1 MKQTKSQKVVGFLT
15 LIVLATP
22 LAPVLAGSAVRAIQG
37 DWKLQVDVDGQQFP
51 SILSI
56 SKNTDGTLKGEWLSF
71 WGISE
76 LREIKYES
84 RQLSFAMTIKLSEGD
99 TDTKFAGSVK
109 KGNLS
114 GVFTNNLGEYPAQGK
129 RVRRIP
135 MAAGTWKT
143 KLKMGDREFE
153 ADLTIKA
160 DTQGKLSADWK
171 SGYGEHEITNVQFK
185 PGRLTFDRK
194 SRIQDRQWES
204 SFEGTLKG
212 HMLSGTIKSERGE
225 ISLEGKRLG
234 TPIIGQ
240 WVLDVETDSRTSRQL
255 LRVFPD
261 MSARYGAISIAK
273 VNLDDK
279 DVTFETTL
287 TFGYESLGISF
298 AGQLKGRKL
307 IGEISSSMG
316 TAKVAGQ
323 RRRPTAAGKQN
334 TETKNATR

>member
-1 MKQTKSQKVVGFLT
+1 MKQTKSPKVVGFLALVILT
-15 LIVLATP
+15 AP
-22 LAPVLAGSAVRAIQG
+22 LAPALAGSAAKAIQG
-37 DWKLQVDVDGQQFP
+37 DWKLQVDIDGQQFP

-56 SKNTDGTLKGEWLSF
+56 SKNTDGTLRGEWLSF

-84 RQLSFAMTIKLSEGD
+84 RQLSFAMTIKLNEGD
-99 TDTKFAGSVK
+99 TDTKFAGSLK

-114 GVFTNNLGEYPAQGK
+114 GVFTNDLGEYPAQGK

-135 MAAGTWKT
+135 IVAGTWKT

-153 ADLTIKA
+153 ADLIIRT

-194 SRIQDRQWES
+194 SRIQDRQWDS
-204 SFEGTLKG
+204 TFEGTLKG
-212 HMLSGTIKSERGE
+212 HVLSGTIKSERGE
-225 ISLEGKRLG
+225 IALEGKRLG

-240 WVLDVETDSRTSRQL
+240 WVLDVEMESRTSRQL

-261 MSARYGAISIAK
+261 LSARYGAISIAK

-279 DVTFETTL
+279 DVTFKTTL
-287 TFGYESLGISF
+287 TFGYESIDISF

-307 IGEISSSMG
+307 VGEISSPMG
-316 TAKVAGQ
+316 TARVTGQ
-323 RRRPTAAGKQN
+323 RRRPTPAGKQN
-334 TETKNATR
+334 AEARNAAR